1 MQKTSKA
8 QSEMAFLFLFYS
20 DLETI
25 TAKPTN

>member
-1 MQKTSKA
+1 MQEASKA

-25 TAKPTN
+25 DAKPIN